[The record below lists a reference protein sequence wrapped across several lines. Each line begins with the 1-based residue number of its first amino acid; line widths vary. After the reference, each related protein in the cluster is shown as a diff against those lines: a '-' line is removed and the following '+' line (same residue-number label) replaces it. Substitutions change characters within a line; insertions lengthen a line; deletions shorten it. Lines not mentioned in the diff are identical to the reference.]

1 MSPPAPIA
9 NTYLRI
15 GQIAERS
22 GVSAKALR
30 LYEQRGLL
38 KPCTHSQAGYRL
50 YGPDALRRLMQIVL
64 LKRSGFTLAQIMA
77 LLSSTTPMI
86 ADVLGA
92 RIDALERDVA
102 DKARALQSLRAVAE
116 RVGSASTLDL
126 DQLLES
132 ITMTNSLDMHL
143 ADARRNEILERADAF
158 GALQSP
164 AEAARVR
171 TRVEERLDELGPDG
185 IEAAQRPWR
194 ELSADIRAAM
204 SAGLAATDD
213 VVSALAHRWQAQ
225 VSTFVAADPDFL
237 SKLRDAYTRHPQLMT
252 AQSMSP
258 PMMDYMDAAMAAAGL
273 LRLETAQP

>member
-1 MSPPAPIA
+1 MSPSTPIA
-9 NTYLRI
+9 RTYLRI

-64 LKRSGFTLAQIMA
+64 LKRSGFTLAQITA
-77 LLSSTTPMI
+77 LLSSATPVI
-86 ADVLGA
+86 AALLGE
-92 RIDALERDVA
+92 RIEALERDLS

-132 ITMTNSLDMHL
+132 ITMTNKLDVAL
-143 ADARRNEILERADAF
+143 ADTRRKEILERADAF
-158 GALQSP
+158 GALQTP
-164 AEAARVR
+164 AEAARIR
-171 TRVEERLDELGPDG
+171 TRVEARLDALGPAG
-185 IEAAQRPWR
+185 IEAVQRPWR

-204 SAGLAATDD
+204 TAGLPATDAS
-213 VVSALAHRWQAQ
+213 VHALAQRWHAQ
-225 VSTFVAADPDFL
+225 VSAFIAADPAFL
-237 SKLRDAYTRHPQLMT
+237 AKLRDAYTQHPQLMT
-252 AQSMSP
+252 GQSMSP
-258 PMMDYMDAAMAAAGL
+258 ALMDYMDAAMTAAGL
-273 LRLETAQP
+273 RLDPVQP

>member
-1 MSPPAPIA
+1 MSPSAPIA
-9 NTYLRI
+9 RTYLRI
-15 GQIAERS
+15 GQIAGRS

-38 KPCTHSQAGYRL
+38 KPCTHSPAGYRL

-64 LKRSGFTLAQIMA
+64 LKRSGFSLAQITA
-77 LLSSTTPMI
+77 LLSSATPVI
-86 ADVLGA
+86 AGLLGE
-92 RIDALERDVA
+92 RIDALERDLA

-132 ITMTNSLDMHL
+132 ITMTNTLDMHL
-143 ADARRNEILERADAF
+143 ADARRKAILERADAF
-158 GALQSP
+158 GVLQSP
-164 AEAARVR
+164 VESARVR
-171 TRVEERLDELGPDG
+171 QRVEQRLDTLGPDG

-204 SAGLAATDD
+204 AGGLPAHDD
-213 VVSALAHRWQAQ
+213 AVRALAHRWQAQ
-225 VSTFVAADPDFL
+225 VMTFIATDPAFL
-237 SKLRDAYTRHPQLMT
+237 PKLRDAYTRHPHLMT

-258 PMMDYMDAAMAAAGL
+258 AMMDYMDVAMAAAGL
-273 LRLETAQP
+273 RLDAAQA